1 MVNYLSQFLEVK
13 NKNGTI
19 VSTDLRLT
27 AKDNKFISFNDIN
40 ELYKAMAKQFKT
52 QNVQVLTTNPA
63 GLKSMIKKKGQIID
77 DLAYDDEDYYNKL
90 NKQDRQKFNEFTSV
104 LFILNTKNKNKIKI
118 NKIKK

>member
-1 MVNYLSQFLEVK
+1 MVNYLTQFLEVK

-19 VSTDLRLT
+19 VSNNIRLT

-63 GLKSMIKKKGQIID
+63 GLKSID
-77 DLAYDDEDYYNKL
+77 TIVPFLFL
-90 NKQDRQKFNEFTSV
+90 TS
-104 LFILNTKNKNKIKI
+104 KN
-118 NKIKK
+118 